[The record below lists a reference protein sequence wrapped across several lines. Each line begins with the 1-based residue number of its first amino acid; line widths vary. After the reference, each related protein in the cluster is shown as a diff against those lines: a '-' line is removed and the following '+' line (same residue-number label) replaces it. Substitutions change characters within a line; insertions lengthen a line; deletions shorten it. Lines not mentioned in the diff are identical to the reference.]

1 MFLLLQ
7 LAKQEIFGHK
17 KFSIFF
23 ILNVSL
29 GLIGFISLDGFKNS
43 FQSHLKENSKELL
56 TADIS
61 VSARR
66 MLNSDEKEK
75 SYKLLPPG
83 TQTTGVV
90 SLYSMVAGKD
100 LSRLVNIKVIDKLFP
115 FYGAISLKQAG
126 PISSESEKTILN
138 KPQVWVYQEI
148 LDQLNVKVGDQLKV
162 GNQDFE
168 IADVIVDD
176 VAVNF
181 SGVSFAP
188 KIYLG
193 LPFIEQ
199 TGLIQKGS
207 TLWNTLYFKLPPS
220 ASAETYADLLN
231 NELDAP
237 GIRVNSHENK
247 GQNTGRLISY
257 LMDYLGLVALAGF
270 FLAALGVA
278 YFYFSY
284 FAKRLKDLTILL
296 TLGLSPA
303 QVAGIFILQVVFLG
317 VCAASFSLLIAYALI
332 PFFPGLFATLFD
344 AQIAPSIS
352 FHTVLVS
359 FLMSI
364 IGTLLICYPLIR
376 KIHTLKPATL
386 FQEHAN
392 LSIPFSPAD
401 FISFIPAFICY
412 WGLAIWQANSW
423 IVGSSFAFGF
433 VGAGLVFT
441 LLYLGLVKL
450 IGNQPS
456 RIKNLSTSMALLYLT
471 RKPFHSLVAFLA
483 ISLGVMLLNIVNQT
497 KESLQGELESPE
509 SIELPSFFMFDIQ
522 DDQVAPLTDF
532 LSSHGSTLASPSP
545 LIRARL
551 ETVNGK
557 PYTKPDLN
565 DQPMTREEEQEQ
577 RMKNRG
583 FNLSYR
589 QDLSSSESIIKGKP
603 FEKRASFDDPV
614 QISVEVRFAERLG
627 LKIGDTLNF
636 DIQGVEVEGTIV
648 NLRKVK
654 WSSFQPNFFV
664 QFQDGVLNE
673 APKTWVASVPQI
685 NDKDLKQLQV
695 DLVKSFPNISIIDVA
710 RLVEK
715 IIAITERMGLIL
727 NLMALLSLIIGIT
740 ILFSI
745 CHYQGKLRQWDLNL
759 LKILG
764 SSFWLLRRSF
774 YLEFGLLCLIAST
787 LGALSAILLTYLL
800 ARNVFDNIF
809 TLNTAVPALSV
820 LGLTLIGILTAHL
833 SISGVISKPSISLLS
848 KED

>member
-1 MFLLLQ
+1 MSILLT
-7 LAKQEIFGHK
+7 LAKQEILGHK
-17 KFSIFF
+17 KFSLFF
-23 ILNVSL
+23 VLNVSL

-43 FQSHLKENSKELL
+43 FRNHLKENSKELL

-61 VSARR
+61 VSTRR
-66 MLNSDEKEK
+66 MLTPQEHEISEKV
-75 SYKLLPPG
+75 LPKG
-83 TQTTGVV
+83 SLKTSVI
-90 SLYSMVAGKD
+90 SLYSMVASKD
-100 LSRLVNIKVIDKLFP
+100 LSRLVNIKVIDQAFP
-115 FYGAISLKQAG
+115 FYGKINLKNNG
-126 PISSESEKTILN
+126 LIGSSSKKEILN
-138 KPQVWVYQEI
+138 TPQVWVYQEI
-148 LDQLNVKVGDQLKV
+148 LDQLKLKIGDKLKI
-162 GNQDFE
+162 GSQEFK
-168 IADVIVDD
+168 IADVILDD

-181 SGVSFAP
+181 SGISFAP
-188 KIYLG
+188 KLYLG
-193 LPFIEQ
+193 LPFVEQ
-199 TGLIQKGS
+199 TSLVQKGS
-207 TLWNTLYFKLPPS
+207 TLWNTIFFKLPKD
-220 ASAETYADLLN
+220 ASSEDYADQLN
-231 NELDAP
+231 LSLNAP
-237 GIRVNSHENK
+237 GIRVSSHENK
-247 GQNTGRLISY
+247 GENTGRLISY

-296 TLGLSPA
+296 TLGLSPKE
-303 QVAGIFILQVVFLG
+303 VAGIFILQICFLG
-317 VCAASFSLLIAYALI
+317 ICAACFSLFIAYSFI
-332 PFFPGLFATLFD
+332 PLFPSLFATLFD
-344 AQIAPSIS
+344 AAISPSIS
-352 FHTVLVS
+352 THTILLS

-376 KIHTLKPATL
+376 KIHTLKPAVL

-401 FISFIPAFICY
+401 FISFLPAFLCY

-423 IVGSSFAFGF
+423 LVGSAFAFGF

-441 LLYLGLVKL
+441 FLYLGIVKL
-450 IGNQPS
+450 IGNKPS
-456 RIKNLSTSMALLYLT
+456 KIKNLSTSMALLYLT

-497 KESLQGELESPE
+497 KASLQGELESPQTV
-509 SIELPSFFMFDIQ
+509 ELPSFFMFDIQ
-522 DDQVAPLTDF
+522 DEQLAPLTEF
-532 LSSHGSTLASPSP
+532 LNSQGSTLASPSP
-545 LIRARL
+545 LVRARL
-551 ETVNGK
+551 ETINGT
-557 PYTKPDLN
+557 PYTKPDL
-565 DQPMTREEEQEQ
+565 DDEPMTREEEQEQ

-589 QDLSSSESIIKGKP
+589 QDLSSSESIVKGKK
-603 FEKRASFDDPV
+603 FTKRENHDDPV
-614 QISVEVRFAERLG
+614 EISVEVGFAQRLG
-627 LKIGDTLNF
+627 LKIGDVLKF
-636 DIQGVEVEGTIV
+636 DIQGVEIEGSIA

-654 WSSFQPNFFV
+654 WSSFQPNFFI

-685 NDKDLKQLQV
+685 SKTDLKQLQV
-695 DLVKSFPNISIIDVA
+695 DLVKGFPNISIIDVA

-727 NLMALLSLIIGIT
+727 NLMAILSLIIGIT

-774 YLEFGLLCLIAST
+774 YFEFGLLCLIASS
-787 LGALSAILLTYLL
+787 LGAVSAILLTYIL
-800 ARNVFDNIF
+800 ASNIFDNIF
-809 TLNTAVPALSV
+809 TLNILTPSISV
-820 LGLTLIGILTAHL
+820 GALTLIGILTAHF
-833 SISGVISKPSISLLS
+833 SISSVISKPSISLLS

>member
-1 MFLLLQ
+1 M
-7 LAKQEIFGHK
+7 
-17 KFSIFF
+17 
-23 ILNVSL
+23 NVSL

-43 FQSHLKENSKELL
+43 FRDHLKKNSKELL

-61 VSARR
+61 VSTRR
-66 MLNSDEKEK
+66 MLSEQEHKTSEEV
-75 SYKLLPPG
+75 LPKDSLK
-83 TQTTGVV
+83 TSII
-90 SLYSMVAGKD
+90 SLYSMVSSKD
-100 LSRLVNIKVIDKLFP
+100 LSRLVNIKVIEQDFP
-115 FYGAISLKQAG
+115 FYGNIGLKKGG
-126 PISSESEKTILN
+126 PIDSKSEKEILK
-138 KPQVWVYQEI
+138 KPVVWVYQEI
-148 LDQLNVKVGDQLKV
+148 LDQLRLKIGDQLKV
-162 GNQDFE
+162 GTQFFE
-168 IADVIVDD
+168 IADVVLED

-188 KIYLG
+188 KIYIG
-193 LPFIEQ
+193 LPFIKRTE
-199 TGLIQKGS
+199 LVQKGS
-207 TLWNTLYFKLPPS
+207 TLWNTIYFKLPPN
-220 ASAETYADLLN
+220 ASSEEYADRLN
-231 NELDAP
+231 TALDAP
-237 GIRVNSHENK
+237 GVRVNSHENK

-296 TLGLSPA
+296 TLGLSPKE
-303 QVAGIFILQVVFLG
+303 VAGIFILQITFLG
-317 VCAASFSLLIAYALI
+317 VCAACFSLLIAYSLI
-332 PFFPGLFATLFD
+332 PFFPTLFATLFD
-344 AQIAPSIS
+344 AQISPSIS
-352 FHTVLVS
+352 VHTILVS

-364 IGTLLICYPLIR
+364 VGTLLICYPLIR
-376 KIHTLKPATL
+376 KIHTLKPAAL

-401 FISFIPAFICY
+401 FMSFIPAFLCY
-412 WGLAIWQANSW
+412 WGLSIWQANSW
-423 IVGSSFAFGF
+423 LVGSSFAFGF
-433 VGAGLVFT
+433 VGSGLIFT
-441 LLYLGLVKL
+441 LMYLGVIRLV
-450 IGNQPS
+450 GNKPS

-497 KESLQGELESPE
+497 KESLQGELESPQAV
-509 SIELPSFFMFDIQ
+509 ELPSFFMFDIQ
-522 DDQVAPLTDF
+522 DEQVSPLNDF
-532 LSSHGSTLASPSP
+532 LKSRESSLASASP

-551 ETVNGK
+551 ETVNGA
-557 PYTKPDLN
+557 PYTKPDL
-565 DQPMTREEEQEQ
+565 DDEPLTREEEQEQ

-589 QDLSSSESIIKGKP
+589 QELSVSETLVAGKH
-603 FEKRASFDDPV
+603 FAKRTNDDDPI

-627 LKIGDTLNF
+627 LKIGDVLKF
-636 DIQGVEVEGTIV
+636 DIQGVEIEGSIV

-685 NDKDLKQLQV
+685 SNANLKQLQV
-695 DLVKSFPNISIIDVA
+695 DLVNEFPNISIIDVD

-727 NLMALLSLIIGIT
+727 NLMAILSLIIGIT

-745 CHYQGKLRQWDLNL
+745 CHYQGRLRQWDLNL

-774 YLEFGLLCLIAST
+774 YFEFGLLCLIASS
-787 LGALSAILLTYLL
+787 LGAISAILLTYLL
-800 ARNVFDNIF
+800 ASSVFDNIF
-809 TLNTAVPALSV
+809 TLNIMTPFISVGAL
-820 LGLTLIGILTAHL
+820 TIIGILTAHL
-833 SISGVISKPSISLLS
+833 SISSVISKPSISLLS

>member
-1 MFLLLQ
+1 MLILLR
-7 LAKQEIFGHK
+7 LAKQEILGHK

-43 FQSHLKENSKELL
+43 FQSHLKENAKELL

-61 VSARR
+61 VSTRR
-66 MLNSDEKEK
+66 LLSPLEKET
-75 SYKLLPPG
+75 S
-83 TQTTGVV
+83 TQLMPKGSLQTGVV

-100 LSRLVNIKVIDKLFP
+100 LSRLVNVKVIDTLFP
-115 FYGAISLKQAG
+115 LYGEITLKNRGAISSQ
-126 PISSESEKTILN
+126 SSKSILEKPKI
-138 KPQVWVYQEI
+138 WVYQEI
-148 LDQLNVKVGDQLKV
+148 LDQLKIKVGDQLKV
-162 GNQDFE
+162 GNQSFE
-168 IADVIVDD
+168 IDDVIIDD

-188 KIYLG
+188 KIYMG
-193 LPFIEQ
+193 KPFIEQ
-199 TGLIQKGS
+199 TGLVQKGS
-207 TLWNTLYFKLPPS
+207 TLWNTLYFKLPEN
-220 ASAETYADLLN
+220 ASSEEFADLLN
-231 NELDAP
+231 TKLDAP
-237 GIRVNSHENK
+237 GIRVSSHENK

-296 TLGLSPA
+296 TLGLSPT
-303 QVAGIFILQVVFLG
+303 QVAGIFVLQIIFLG
-317 VCAASFSLLIAYALI
+317 ICAASFSLLIAYGLI
-332 PFFPGLFATLFD
+332 PFFPSLFAALFD
-344 AQIAPSIS
+344 AEIAPSIS
-352 FHTVLVS
+352 FHTVLVC

-376 KIHTLKPATL
+376 KIHKLKPAIL

-392 LSIPFSPAD
+392 LTIPFAPAD
-401 FISFIPAFICY
+401 FAAFIPAFLCY

-441 LLYLGLVKL
+441 VLYLGLVKVL
-450 IGNQPS
+450 GNQPS
-456 RIKNLSTSMALLYLT
+456 HIKSLSTGMALLYLT

-483 ISLGVMLLNIVNQT
+483 ISLGVMLLNVVNQT
-497 KESLQGELESPE
+497 KERLQGELESPQ

-522 DDQVAPLTDF
+522 DEQVEPLTTF
-532 LSSHGSTLASPSP
+532 LKSQGSPLASPSP

-551 ETVNGK
+551 ETVNGN
-557 PYTKPDLN
+557 PYTKPDL
-565 DQPMTREEEQEQ
+565 DDAPMTREEEQEQ

-589 QDLSSSESIIKGKP
+589 QEISASESIVKGQP
-603 FEKRASFDDPV
+603 FTKRTSLDEPV
-614 QISVEVRFAERLG
+614 QISVEVRFAGRLG
-627 LKIGDTLNF
+627 LKIGDILKF
-636 DIQGVEVEGTIV
+636 DIQGVEVEGTVV

-685 NDKDLKQLQV
+685 STVDLKQLQV
-695 DLVKSFPNISIIDVA
+695 DLVKSFPNISVIDVA

-715 IIAITERMGLIL
+715 IIGITERMGLIL
-727 NLMALLSLIIGIT
+727 NLMALLSLVIGIT

-759 LKILG
+759 MKILG

-774 YLEFGLLCLIAST
+774 YLEFGLLCLIASS

-800 ARNVFDNIF
+800 ASNVFDNIF
-809 TLNTAVPALSV
+809 SV
-820 LGLTLIGILTAHL
+820 NITIPTMSVIGLTLIGVFTAHL
-833 SISGVISKPSISLLS
+833 SISSILSKPSVSLLS

>member
-1 MFLLLQ
+1 MLLLLK
-7 LAKQEIFGHK
+7 LAKQEILGHK
-17 KFSIFF
+17 KFSLFF

-43 FQSHLKENSKELL
+43 FRDHLKKNSKELL

-66 MLNSDEKEK
+66 MLKQQELDISAKV
-75 SYKLLPPG
+75 LPLESKK
-83 TQTTGVV
+83 TSVI
-90 SLYSMVAGKD
+90 SLYSMVAAQGS
-100 LSRLVNIKVIDKLFP
+100 SRLVNIKAIDHAFP
-115 FYGAISLKQAG
+115 FYGQIALEKSGL
-126 PISSESEKTILN
+126 ISSKTSKTIVQ
-138 KPQVWVYQEI
+138 KPQVWVYREI
-148 LDQLNVKVGDQLKV
+148 LDQLGLKVGDQIKIGTESFKV
-162 GNQDFE
+162 
-168 IADVIVDD
+168 ADVITED

-188 KIYLG
+188 KIYIG
-193 LPFIEQ
+193 MEFITQ

-207 TLWNTLYFKLPPS
+207 TLWNTVYFKIPQTE
-220 ASAETYADLLN
+220 SAEQYAEALN
-231 NELDAP
+231 TALDTP
-237 GIRVNSHENK
+237 GVRVNSHENK
-247 GQNTGRLISY
+247 SQNTGRLISY

-296 TLGLSPA
+296 TLGLGPK
-303 QVAGIFILQVVFLG
+303 QVAGMFILQIIFLG
-317 VCAASFSLLIAYALI
+317 ICAATFSLLIAYSLI
-332 PFFPGLFATLFD
+332 PFFPSLFATLFD
-344 AQIAPSIS
+344 AEIAPSIS
-352 FHTVLVS
+352 SQTILVS

-376 KIHTLKPATL
+376 KIHTLKPAAL

-392 LSIPFSPAD
+392 LSIPFSPKD
-401 FISFIPAFICY
+401 FASFIPAFLCY

-423 IVGSSFAFGF
+423 IIGSSFAFGF

-441 LLYLGLVKL
+441 TLYLGLVRIAGDK
-450 IGNQPS
+450 PS
-456 RIKNLSTSMALLYLT
+456 HIKSISTSMALLYLT

-497 KESLQGELESPE
+497 KESLQGELESPQTV
-509 SIELPSFFMFDIQ
+509 ELPSFFMFDIQ
-522 DDQVAPLTDF
+522 DDQVSPLDMF
-532 LSSHGSTLASPSP
+532 LQSQGSKLASPSP

-551 ETVNGK
+551 ETVNGE
-557 PYTKPDLN
+557 PYTKPDLD
-565 DQPMTREEEQEQ
+565 DQPMTREEEHEQ

-589 QDLSSSESIIKGKP
+589 QELSKSETLIKGEP
-603 FEKRASFDDPV
+603 FTKRKSLDDPI
-614 QISVEVRFAERLG
+614 QISVEVRFAQRLG
-627 LKIGDTLNF
+627 LKLGDVLKF
-636 DIQGVEVEGTIV
+636 DIQGVEIEGSIV
-648 NLRKVK
+648 NLRKVR

-685 NDKDLKQLQV
+685 KNIDLKKLQV
-695 DLVKSFPNISIIDVA
+695 DLVNTFPNISIIDVD

-715 IIAITERMGLIL
+715 IISITERMGLIL
-727 NLMALLSLIIGIT
+727 NMMAILSLIIGIT

-774 YLEFGLLCLIAST
+774 YLEFGLLCLIASS

-800 ARNVFDNIF
+800 ASSVFDNIF
-809 TLNTAVPALSV
+809 TLDIITPTLSV
-820 LGLTLIGILTAHL
+820 ASLTLIGIVTAHF
-833 SISGVISKPSISLLS
+833 SISSIISKPSVSLLS